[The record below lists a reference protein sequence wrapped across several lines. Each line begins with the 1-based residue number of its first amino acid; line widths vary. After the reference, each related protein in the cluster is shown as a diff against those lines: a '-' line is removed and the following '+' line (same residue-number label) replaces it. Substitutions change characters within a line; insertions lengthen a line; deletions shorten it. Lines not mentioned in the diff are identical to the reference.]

1 MCVCVA
7 PFSLLIDEV
16 APPKLNSMP
25 KIKKTTLGLLE
36 ESVGAVTSGTE
47 KRFII
52 PTADDDKRVYY
63 TIYWLIATRVE
74 VLLGL

>member
-52 PTADDDKRVYY
+52 PVISHSR
-63 TIYWLIATRVE
+63 R
-74 VLLGL
+74 